1 MTPEE
6 TLQQTLAGEHATL
19 YVLGVCAAQTS
30 RSSQAALWGRL
41 DEAWREHRT
50 ARDELSARLVRLG
63 QQPVAAEAAYALPG
77 AVDTPAAV
85 QALARSLEQRMAA
98 TYAAQVAGTVAADR
112 RWGAEALTRS
122 AIRLLWFRGAPEIL
136 PGTNSS

>member
-6 TLQQTLAGEHATL
+6 TIQQTLAGEHAAL

-30 RSSQAALWGRL
+30 RSTQVELWTRL
-41 DEAWREHRT
+41 DAAWREHRT
-50 ARDELSARLVRLG
+50 ARDELTARLERLG
-63 QQPVAAEAAYALPG
+63 RQPVAAEPAYALPG

-85 QALARSLEQRMAA
+85 QALARSLEQRMAG
-98 TYAAQVAGTVAADR
+98 TYAGHVAGTVAADR